1 MVNVTPGAVVVRSC
15 AEPYRRTFVV
25 SSIDR
30 AFRITSVSSPLL
42 AGAVVPPAE
51 AANQHRL
58 TVSIDTA
65 RAMAGRPSHIT
76 FHTNHP
82 DQPEV
87 SASVLVTSSSE
98 GQVHEKR

>member
-42 AGAVVPPAE
+42 AGRAALPVE
-51 AANQHRL
+51 AANEHHL
-58 TVSIDTA
+58 TLSIDTA
-65 RAMAGRPSHIT
+65 RAMAGRPSQVT

-87 SASVLVTSSSE
+87 TASVLVMSS
-98 GQVHEKR
+98 